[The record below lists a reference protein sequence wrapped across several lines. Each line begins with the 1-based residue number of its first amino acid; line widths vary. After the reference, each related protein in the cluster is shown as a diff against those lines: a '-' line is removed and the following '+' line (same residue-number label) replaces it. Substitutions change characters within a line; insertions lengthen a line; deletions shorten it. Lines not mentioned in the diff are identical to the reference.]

1 MYSLYA
7 RADFTIKTAGAGYK
21 ITCNTKVKILTGG
34 YTGRQNQRKV
44 DIMKNEK
51 IVNEVKTAIE
61 PEAAYRRFIA
71 ELARPAVSAAVKA
84 AAAAL
89 AGATDNLRT
98 VAASGDV
105 EKIMTASAAVQA
117 ATKALEKVKA
127 ANKPRALTMPEVAA
141 RLVCCEGFTFK
152 GYRGEVETFARVC
165 VRVMRDATGEE
176 MALAATRTVSQA
188 LIAAVRNGYIQVPE
202 PSPVMVYLREQV
214 NFPIQAEQ
222 GAEAGAEARAESG
235 KEDGKEEAAPEA
247 GK

>member
-1 MYSLYA
+1 M
-7 RADFTIKTAGAGYK
+7 KENK
-21 ITCNTKVKILTGG
+21 EVKEVKEVT
-34 YTGRQNQRKV
+34 
-44 DIMKNEK
+44 E
-51 IVNEVKTAIE
+51 VNEARTIE

-71 ELARPAVSAAVKA
+71 ELARPAVSPAVKA
-84 AAAAL
+84 AADTLEAA
-89 AGATDNLRT
+89 TNNLRE

-127 ANKPRALTMPEVAA
+127 ANKPQALTMAEVAA
-141 RLVCCEGFTFK
+141 RLVCGEGFTFT
-152 GYRGEVETFARVC
+152 GYRGEVEAFARAC

-188 LIAAVRNGYIQVPE
+188 LIAAARNGYIQVPE
-202 PSPVMVYLREQV
+202 PSPALVYLREQV

-222 GAEAGAEARAESG
+222 GAEAGAEAKTESG
-235 KEDGKEEAAPEA
+235 KEDGKEAAAPEV